1 MTTKKQLEGLGEGGV
16 EAAMGLA
23 SICMESAEQLLKL
36 QLAAAKAALEENAK
50 NAKALLETNDVQ
62 KLMTLRSSLAE
73 SSLERAMGFSRDVY
87 DVASRTQQEIT
98 QLMEKRVAEFNKNLA
113 GTVDKAAKG
122 APAGA
127 DVAMAALKSSLS
139 AGSTAMENLTKAAR
153 QMAELSEANLRAVT
167 GIATGALKGA
177 GKPGKK

>member
-1 MTTKKQLEGLGEGGV
+1 VNAKKQLEGLGEGGM

-23 SICMESAEQLLKL
+23 NIYMESAEQLLKL
-36 QLAAAKAALEENAK
+36 QLDAAKAALEENAR
-50 NAKALLETNDVQ
+50 NAKALLEVNDVQ
-62 KLMTLRSSLAE
+62 KLMALRSSLAE

-98 QLMEKRVAEFNKNLA
+98 QLMEQRVAEFSKNLA

-139 AGSTAMENLTKAAR
+139 AGSAAMENLTKAAR
-153 QMAELSEANLRAVT
+153 QMAELSQTNLRAAS
-167 GIATGALKGA
+167 GIGARALKGA